1 MGMKIKRFFENE
13 VQGPQGQI
21 DAFNDISSD
30 KIDEIINDLSHF
42 TNEFSETLSKLKKI
56 ESDLSKFKSN
66 SKSKMD
72 QIDDSFVQL
81 QKVNRTIEKDVNDKL
96 DTVIQNLKDRK
107 ENGKNYI
114 YGG

>member
-1 MGMKIKRFFENE
+1 MKIKRFNESE
-13 VQGPQGQI
+13 VQGPSGQI
-21 DAFNDISSD
+21 DAFNDISPD
-30 KIDEIINDLSHF
+30 KIDETIDELTSCIN
-42 TNEFSETLSKLKKI
+42 NFSEKLTKLKKI
-56 ESDLSKFKSN
+56 ESDLSKFKSK

-72 QIDDSFVQL
+72 QIDDSFIQL
-81 QKVNRTIEKDVNDKL
+81 QKINRTIEMDINDKL

>member
-1 MGMKIKRFFENE
+1 MKIKRFNENE
-13 VQGPQGQI
+13 VQGPQGTL
-21 DAFNDISSD
+21 DAFNDISTD
-30 KIDEIINDLSHF
+30 KIDQIINDLTSF
-42 TNEFSETLSKLKKI
+42 TSDFSEKLAKLQKI
-56 ESDLSKFKSN
+56 ESELSKFKSK

-81 QKVNRTIEKDVNDKL
+81 QKVNRTIEQDINDKL
-96 DTVIQNLKDRK
+96 DTIISNLKDRK